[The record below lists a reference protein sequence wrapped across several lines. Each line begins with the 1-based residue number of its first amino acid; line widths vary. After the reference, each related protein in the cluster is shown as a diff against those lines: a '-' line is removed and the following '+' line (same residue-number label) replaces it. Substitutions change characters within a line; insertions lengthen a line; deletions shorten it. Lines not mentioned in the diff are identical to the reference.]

1 MEFTVI
7 FVGVLAINLA
17 IFWVY
22 YVRTKKVVQK
32 VADLHGSVS
41 LRLFARIEQ
50 RLAHKLLYRPIPTG
64 GVAMWAIIATYTRQ
78 ALLERTLRSLRK
90 HEPDVKILVIDN
102 GSEDDTPTFLAQAC
116 TDGLVDKVV
125 LNKHEGVPHWQKAFN
140 IHQAM
145 ALLSMEPLS
154 HVIILDDDVE
164 VSRPFIGHSLA
175 LLSRTDVHVSLVSLL
190 TDDEQNA
197 NHPTLQELTMGGVRV
212 RIKETFNGAF
222 VMMPRETLEELGL
235 PPIREGIDVLAV
247 EDWYWSRQLQSR
259 GLKVACLDYAVHIGK
274 DQSMRV
280 EKSHR
285 T

>member
-7 FVGVLAINLA
+7 FVGVLVINLA

-50 RLAHKLLYRPIPTG
+50 RLAHKLQYRPIPTG

-125 LNKHEGVPHWQKAFN
+125 LNKHEDVPHWQKAFN

-197 NHPTLQELTMGGVRV
+197 NHVKR
-212 RIKETFNGAF
+212 
-222 VMMPRETLEELGL
+222 
-235 PPIREGIDVLAV
+235 
-247 EDWYWSRQLQSR
+247 SRSS
-259 GLKVACLDYAVHIGK
+259 DYHQFA
-274 DQSMRV
+274 RA
-280 EKSHR
+280 
-285 T
+285 